1 MLLKCLL
8 LKLLQRGDNR
18 GQAIFELDNKETNRK
33 TPRCFLTKT
42 RGDSQCG
49 HTRTC
54 SEYPWTFGARP
65 WMTEERKR
73 PWVSREE
80 KKSPWVTESKMS
92 LRGACLHA
100 TWQSQQNK
108 IICRDPH
115 VSPLDFLR
123 MTIRVLGREPRVGF
137 SILLRMTI
145 LKIGRSLDDC
155 LRNLGVTVN
164 NKYRNRGIVHVNNF
178 ADAFCVVVSFIV

>member
-18 GQAIFELDNKETNRK
+18 GQAIFELDNKEYNRK
-33 TPRCFLTKT
+33 TPGRFLTKT
-42 RGDSQCG
+42 RGDNSCC
-49 HTRTC
+49 HTRTR
-54 SEYPWTFGARP
+54 SEYPWIHG
-65 WMTEERKR
+65 
-73 PWVSREE
+73 S
-80 KKSPWVTESKMS
+80 SPWVVESKMS

-108 IICRDPH
+108 LIGRDPH
-115 VSPLDFLR
+115 ISPLDF
-123 MTIRVLGREPRVGF
+123 
-137 SILLRMTI
+137 LRMTI

-164 NKYRNRGIVHVNNF
+164 NKYRNRGG
-178 ADAFCVVVSFIV
+178 